1 MSKITRQNNKRLL
14 HFRNIY
20 AFLASV
26 ADLIIK
32 KTSTPHYEIAGYVVV
47 RKIIALI
54 EWLIKITHSD

>member
-1 MSKITRQNNKRLL
+1 
-14 HFRNIY
+14 
-20 AFLASV
+20 V